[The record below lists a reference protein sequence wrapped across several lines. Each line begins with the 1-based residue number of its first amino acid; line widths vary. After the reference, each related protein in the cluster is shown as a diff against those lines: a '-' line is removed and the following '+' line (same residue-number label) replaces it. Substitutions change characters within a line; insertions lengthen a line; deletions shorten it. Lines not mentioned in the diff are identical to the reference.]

1 MANTASSIF
10 KAQGD
15 NVEAAGLVRVM
26 ADFAKAA
33 YNLNHPNAT
42 EYVAMNDRSVYSTE
56 AYKETIGEQW
66 TPLIFSSLP
75 PVLDKGIIKSGMTS
89 DGFYI
94 NGNAAALVERCGDAV
109 VLSFRGTNDNGKD
122 GVVNPDDPNNT
133 IHPDEDQWTNMSTYY
148 SLLSPLINTLD
159 SYVANAANGISK
171 VYVTGH
177 SMGGAMAL
185 EYMSRHSGDKYQ
197 AITFA
202 AAPFGQPYI
211 KLFGFSFG
219 TVERKDYS
227 SDSRITQIEI
237 NQDTVPMAFDV
248 QNLVGHTNARPGHVI
263 QIAGDKTLDAPN
275 RIYKA
280 MGLIDYWGRTAN
292 HSMDYYR
299 QIVDSVDGNSWGEI
313 LGASGSQSVL
323 LAGQQITGTSDFIVD
338 GQKSGTNISVNN
350 GDNILSGNG
359 FDIIYGGKGNDTLK
373 AAGNNNTQ
381 LLGGVGNDMLIG
393 GTGNDT
399 VDGGDGNDTAVL
411 DDILTHYVITL
422 DAITH
427 VVKIVNTTAKSTDTF
442 FSVENF
448 IFKDVTKTL
457 NQIYPSLNKPA
468 NITITGTPTQGQTLT
483 AVITDVDGVPLPSGI
498 TYTWKAGGTAIAGAT
513 GNTFTLT
520 PAQVGKTITASARFT
535 DSLGTAETPIS
546 SATTV
551 VAAPAVVN
559 TPTTPTNTTVY
570 DPNNPFAYLL
580 NNTQTVLGIVT
591 GTAGDDYLIAAPTDT
606 ILQGGAGNDI
616 IQSGNSDAGRWSVSI
631 DDIGTITTRFTGDRA
646 DATGVFPQSTTTAFA
661 TINGTGIATD
671 LRISWIYQSPER
683 IKDVAWLVHGALGR
697 LPTLSEMGALVNSD
711 MTRDMLGNLAYQ
723 AWSMVNPNVATMNTP
738 AKIQAL
744 TQQLFGTSLDN
755 SIVTAVQ
762 GFLNAGGTWGQ
773 IMLVAAESPLHTNR
787 ISKINGNGSG
797 FALIN
802 NDHINEAGWGNTG
815 SINKQ
820 LLGGVGN
827 DILIGTGGNNTIDGG
842 TGTDMAVFTGRLA
855 DYDISPFG
863 TEIFVTNRATG
874 AMSTLRGIEL
884 LEIGGQVYNLDS
896 TGSVTLVGN
905 HAPAT
910 AGAFHASWF

>member
-42 EYVAMNDRSVYSTE
+42 EYVDINDHSVHSTE
-56 AYKETIGEQW
+56 AYKETLGEQW
-66 TPLIFSSLP
+66 TPLVFSSLA
-75 PVLDKGIIKSGMTS
+75 PVLDRGAIKSGMTS

-122 GVVNPDDPNNT
+122 DVVNPYDPNNT
-133 IHPDEDQWTNMSTYY
+133 IHPDFDQWTDMPKHY

-159 SYVANAANGISK
+159 SYIANAANGISK

-185 EYMSRHSGDKYQ
+185 EYMSHHLGNQYK

-202 AAPFGQPYI
+202 ASPFGDTFFFVP
-211 KLFGFSFG
+211 F
-219 TVERKDYS
+219 RKSYAP
-227 SDSRITQIEI
+227 DSRITQIEI
-237 NQDTVPMAFDV
+237 EKDTVPFFDER
-248 QNLVGHTNARPGHVI
+248 VGLSSSNPRPGQLVNF
-263 QIAGDKTLDAPN
+263 AGNNTLDTPDH
-275 RIYKA
+275 ISKFLGF
-280 MGLIDYWGRTAN
+280 GLDYYGRTAN

-299 QIVDSVDGNSWGEI
+299 QITDSVDGNSWGKI
-313 LGASGSQSVL
+313 LAASGTQSVL
-323 LAGQQITGTSDFIVD
+323 LAGKQENNTSDFIVD
-338 GQKSGTNISVNN
+338 GQKSGTNTSVNN
-350 GDNILSGNG
+350 GDDILSGGDGSFFPNV
-359 FDIIYGGKGNDTLK
+359 IYGGKGNDTLK
-373 AAGNNNTQ
+373 AAGNNTQ

-457 NQIYPSLNKPA
+457 NQICPSLNKPA

-498 TYTWKAGGTAIAGAT
+498 TYTWKAGNTAITGAT

-616 IQSGNSDAGRWSVSI
+616 IQSGKSDAGRWSVSI
-631 DDIGTITTRFTGDRA
+631 DDKGVITTRFTGDHA
-646 DATGVFPQSTTTAFA
+646 DAAGVFPQSTTTAFA

-755 SIVTAVQ
+755 SIVNAVQ

-802 NDHINEAGWGNTG
+802 NDHINEAGWGNAG

-905 HAPAT
+905 HASAT

>member
-1 MANTASSIF
+1 MTNTANSIF

-42 EYVAMNDRSVYSTE
+42 EYAAMNDDPSVYSTE
-56 AYKETIGEQW
+56 AYKETLGEQW
-66 TPLIFSSLP
+66 TPLFFSSLA

-94 NGNAAALVERCGDAV
+94 NGNAAALVERCSDAV

-122 GVVNPDDPNNT
+122 DVVNPYDPDNT
-133 IHPDEDQWTNMSTYY
+133 IYPDYDQWTNMPAHY
-148 SLLSPLINTLD
+148 SLLSPLINALD

-185 EYMSRHSGDKYQ
+185 EYMSQHSGNKYQ

-202 AAPFGQPYI
+202 ASPFGDTFFLIP
-211 KLFGFSFG
+211 F
-219 TVERKDYS
+219 RKSYA
-227 SDSRITQIEI
+227 SDSRITQVEIEK
-237 NQDTVPMAFDV
+237 DTVPFFDER
-248 QNLVGHTNARPGHVI
+248 VGLSLSNPRPGQLVNF
-263 QIAGDKTLDAPN
+263 AGNNTLDTPDH
-275 RIYKA
+275 ISKFLGF
-280 MGLIDYWGRTAN
+280 GLDYYGRTAN

-299 QIVDSVDGNSWGEI
+299 QITDSVDGNSWGKI
-313 LGASGSQSVL
+313 LAASGTQSVL
-323 LAGQQITGTSDFIVD
+323 LAGKQENNTSDFIVD
-338 GQKSGTNISVNN
+338 GQKSGTNTSVNN
-350 GDNILSGNG
+350 GDDILSGGDGSFFPNV
-359 FDIIYGGKGNDTLK
+359 IYGGKGNDILT

-381 LLGGVGNDMLIG
+381 LLGGVGNDILIG
-393 GTGNDT
+393 GAGNDT
-399 VDGGDGNDTAVL
+399 FDGGDGSDRAVL
-411 DDILTHYVITL
+411 DDIFTHYVITL
-422 DAITH
+422 DATTH
-427 VVKIVNTTAKSTDTF
+427 VVKMVNTTAKSTDTF
-442 FSVENF
+442 VNVESF
-448 IFKDVTKTL
+448 QFKDATKTL

-468 NITITGTPTQGQTLT
+468 SVAITGTPTQGQTLT
-483 AVITDVDGVPLPSGI
+483 ATIMDADGVPSPSGI
-498 TYTWKAGGTAIAGAT
+498 TYTWKAGSTIITGAT

-520 PAQVGKTITASARFT
+520 QAQVGKTIIASASFT
-535 DSLGTAETPIS
+535 DNLGTAETPIS
-546 SATTV
+546 LATTAV
-551 VAAPAVVN
+551 TAPAVVN

-580 NNTQTVLGIVT
+580 NNMPIVPGTVT
-591 GTAGDDYLIAAPTDT
+591 GTAGDDYLIATPADT
-606 ILQGGAGNDI
+606 VLQAGAGNDI
-616 IQSGNSDAGRWSVSI
+616 LQPGKSDAGRWSVSI
-631 DDIGTITTRFTGDRA
+631 DDKGVITTRFTGDRA
-646 DATGVFPQSTTTAFA
+646 DAAGVFPQSTTTAFA
-661 TINGTGIATD
+661 TINGTGVATD
-671 LRISWIYQSPER
+671 PRISWIYQSPEH

-711 MTRDMLGNLAYQ
+711 MTRDTLGNLAYQ

-738 AKIQAL
+738 AKVQAL
-744 TQQLFGTSLDN
+744 GQQLFGSPLDN

-773 IMLVAAESPLHTNR
+773 IMLIAAESPLHTNR
-787 ISKINGNGSG
+787 ISKVNGNASG

-802 NDHINEAGWGNTG
+802 NDHLNEAGWGNTG
-815 SINKQ
+815 STNRQ

-827 DILIGTGGNNTIDGG
+827 DILVGTGGNNTLDGG

-855 DYDISPFG
+855 DYGIYHIG
-863 TEIFVTNRATG
+863 TDSFVTNHATG
-874 AMSTLRGIEL
+874 AISTLRSIEL

-896 TGSVTLVGN
+896 TGAVTLVGN

-910 AGAFHASWF
+910 SGAFNAAWQ

>member
-1 MANTASSIF
+1 MTNTANSIF

-15 NVEAAGLVRVM
+15 NIEAAGMVRVM

-42 EYVAMNDRSVYSTE
+42 EYTDINDISAHSTE
-56 AYKETIGEQW
+56 AYKETLSEQW
-66 TPLIFSSLP
+66 TPLVFSSLS

-109 VLSFRGTNDNGKD
+109 VLSFRGTNDYSDKSGI
-122 GVVNPDDPNNT
+122 VNPYDPNDTN
-133 IHPDEDQWTNMSTYY
+133 HPDYDQWTNMPAHY
-148 SLLSPLINTLD
+148 SLLSPLINALD

-185 EYMSRHSGDKYQ
+185 EYMSQHSGNKYQ

-202 AAPFGQPYI
+202 ASPFGDAL
-211 KLFGFSFG
+211 LFLIPF
-219 TVERKDYS
+219 RKSYA
-227 SDSRITQIEI
+227 SDSRITQVEIEK
-237 NQDTVPMAFDV
+237 DTAPMMFD
-248 QNLVGHTNARPGHVI
+248 QPNLLGDTNIRPGHLI
-263 QIAGDKTLDAPN
+263 SFAGNKTLNLEN
-275 RIYKA
+275 RISKA

-299 QIVDSVDGNSWGEI
+299 QITDSVDGNSWGKI
-313 LGASGSQSVL
+313 LAASGTQSVL
-323 LAGQQITGTSDFIVD
+323 LAGEQVTGTGTDKTPPNFIVD
-338 GQKSGTNISVNN
+338 GQKSGTNTSVNN
-350 GDNILSGNG
+350 GDDILSGNG
-359 FDIIYGGKGNDTLK
+359 FNVIYGGKGNDTLK

-381 LLGGVGNDMLIG
+381 LLGGVGNDTLIG

-399 VDGGDGNDTAVL
+399 VDGGDGSDRAVL
-411 DDILTHYVITL
+411 DDIFTHYVITL
-422 DAITH
+422 DATTH
-427 VVKIVNTTAKSTDTF
+427 VVKMVNTTAKSTDTF
-442 FSVENF
+442 INVESF
-448 IFKDVTKTL
+448 QFKDATKTL

-468 NITITGTPTQGQTLT
+468 SVAITGTPTQGQTLT
-483 AVITDVDGVPLPSGI
+483 ATIMDADGVPSPSGI
-498 TYTWKAGGTAIAGAT
+498 IYTWKAGSTIITGAT

-520 PAQVGKTITASARFT
+520 QAQVGKTITASASFT
-535 DSLGTAETPIS
+535 DNLGTAETPIS
-546 SATTV
+546 LATTAV
-551 VAAPAVVN
+551 TAPAVVN
-559 TPTTPTNTTVY
+559 TPTTPIY

-580 NNTQTVLGIVT
+580 NNMPIVPGTLT
-591 GTAGDDYLIAAPTDT
+591 GTSGDDYLIAAPTDT
-606 ILQGGAGNDI
+606 ILQAGAGNDI
-616 IQSGNSDAGRWSVSI
+616 LQPGKSDAGRWSVSI
-631 DDIGTITTRFTGDRA
+631 DDKGVITTRFTGDRA
-646 DATGVFPQSTTTAFA
+646 DAAGVFPQSTTTAFA
-661 TINGTGIATD
+661 TINGTGVATD
-671 LRISWIYQSPER
+671 PRISWIYQSPEH

-711 MTRDMLGNLAYQ
+711 MTRDTLGNLAYQ

-738 AKIQAL
+738 AKVQAL
-744 TQQLFGTSLDN
+744 GQQLFGSPLDN

-773 IMLVAAESPLHTNR
+773 IMLIAAESPLHTNR
-787 ISKINGNGSG
+787 ISKVNGNASG

-802 NDHINEAGWGNTG
+802 NDHLNEAGWGNTG
-815 SINKQ
+815 STNRQ

-827 DILIGTGGNNTIDGG
+827 DILVGTGGNNTLDGG

-855 DYDISPFG
+855 DYGIYHIG
-863 TEIFVTNRATG
+863 TDSFVTNHATG
-874 AMSTLRGIEL
+874 AISTLRSIEL

-896 TGSVTLVGN
+896 TGAVTLVGN

-910 AGAFHASWF
+910 AGAFNAAWQ